1 MPSCWERRNGWMR
14 DPTVRTRQE
23 LLPGRIPF
31 ARVPGGRQ
39 MPEAERDVV
48 PQLHTGKIFGGR

>member
-1 MPSCWERRNGWMR
+1 MR
-14 DPTVRTRQE
+14 DPTVRTRQA
-23 LLPGRIPF
+23 PPAGRIPF

-48 PQLHTGKIFGGR
+48 PQLHTDRRFGGG

>member
-1 MPSCWERRNGWMR
+1 MR
-14 DPTVRTRQE
+14 DPTVRTRQK
-23 LLPGRIPF
+23 LPPDTIPF

-48 PQLHTGKIFGGR
+48 PQLHTERMFGGG